1 MKKLAAIGL
10 LLVCISCSA
19 VKRAQVT
26 SSCNYVCTIK
36 NQTFNYTINLNGNY
50 HLFPTKDASEMSL
63 YKTVTNG
70 LNSYSPKY
78 KRKYFDFYCTQK
90 TSDAYQIIAE
100 TFELKEDNSI
110 QTNTV
115 KYLFKEYQEIDKKS
129 IQTRVGSF
137 GLKDSF
143 YNYVS
148 ISLFD
153 NTVLHRFTFFG
164 KNSQHTT
171 NDLYNEA
178 ISQIV
183 SFKITKNDI
192 EHITLQKNDTGFFQR
207 YNYFSKI
214 TALKSV
220 KNQDNEDI
228 NNTLISNYYSFLGM
242 DDSAKYY
249 NEIRYEKYRN
259 PNNENLLKN
268 SNLDKDYIKYTLP
281 NFVNLNRISQSK
293 VLILNEAHHLNINRD
308 IARLLLP
315 LLKEKGYN
323 YFAVEGVVNPQ
334 TIDSVKMPTFHSGYY
349 LQSRNYINLVDE
361 AIKLGFKI
369 IAYDDTTD
377 VNWKTREFNQAQNLY
392 TKTFAVDSNA
402 KVFVYCG
409 YDHARKDTTTNK
421 YFAHYLQMLTEK
433 SAVSVRQTLLYN
445 HFFDWCNSPQYLNIK
460 SHQKNEMSY
469 VIENRNNQFDYDI
482 VIPNTSMKIF
492 NSDTIINLKDKFE
505 NMHYNYIL
513 AFNNDEFNILGN
525 AAVPTVNQSKNTF
538 VKRNHQLTI
547 PKKKSIVFLLDD
559 KFNEVGKF
567 IVMDKN
573 QY

>member
-10 LLVCISCSA
+10 LFVCISCRV
-19 VKRAQVT
+19 VKHAQVIST
-26 SSCNYVCTIK
+26 CNYVCSIK

-50 HLFPTKDASEMSL
+50 HLVATKDVLEMSL

-70 LNSYSPKY
+70 LDSYSPKH

-110 QTNTV
+110 QTNTI
-115 KYLFKEYQEIDKKS
+115 KYLFKEYHEIDKKS
-129 IQTRVGSF
+129 IQTRAGNF
-137 GLKDSF
+137 GFNDTI

-148 ISLFD
+148 VSLFD
-153 NTVLHRFTFFG
+153 NAVLHRFTFFG

-178 ISQIV
+178 VSQIV
-183 SFKITKNDI
+183 SFKTTKNDI
-192 EHITLQKNDTGFFQR
+192 EHITQQKNDTGFFQR
-207 YNYFSKI
+207 YNYYSKI
-214 TALKSV
+214 TAIKSV
-220 KNQDNEDI
+220 TNQDNEDI

-249 NEIRYEKYRN
+249 NEIRYEKFRN

-281 NFVNLNRISQSK
+281 NFVDLNRISQSK
-293 VLILNEAHHLNINRD
+293 ILILNEAHHLNVNRD

-323 YFAVEGVVNPQ
+323 YFAVEGILNPQ
-334 TIDSVKMPTFHSGYY
+334 TIDSVKMPTFFSGYY
-349 LQSRNYINLVDE
+349 FQSRNYINLVDE

-421 YFAHYLQMLTEK
+421 YFAHYLQMLAEK
-433 SAVSVRQTLLYN
+433 SAISVRQTLLYN

-460 SHQKNEMSY
+460 SHQKDEMPY

-482 VIPNTSMKIF
+482 VIPNTSAKLFNLDTTINIKDKVEKINFDYILVF
-492 NSDTIINLKDKFE
+492 NSN
-505 NMHYNYIL
+505 
-513 AFNNDEFNILGN
+513 EFSKMGN
-525 AAVPTVNQSKNTF
+525 AAVPFVNVRKDILIAQKY
-538 VKRNHQLTI
+538 QLNI
-547 PKKKSIVFLLDD
+547 PKTECILLLLDE
-559 KFNEVGKF
+559 KFSEVSRLVIGRK
-567 IVMDKN
+567 D
-573 QY
+573 

>member
-63 YKTVTNG
+63 YKTVTNI
-70 LNSYSPKY
+70 LYSYSPKH
-78 KRKYFDFYCTQK
+78 KRKYFDFYCTQR

-100 TFELKEDNSI
+100 TFEIKEDNSI
-110 QTNTV
+110 QSNTV

-129 IQTRVGSF
+129 ILARVGSF
-137 GLKDSF
+137 WFKDSF

-153 NTVLHRFTFFG
+153 NALLHRFTFFG
-164 KNSQHTT
+164 KNSQHTS

-178 ISQIV
+178 VSQIV
-183 SFKITKNDI
+183 SFKVTKTNI
-192 EHITLQKNDTGFFQR
+192 EHNTVHKIDTSFFQR
-207 YNYFSKI
+207 YNYYSKI
-214 TALKSV
+214 TALKSGT
-220 KNQDNEDI
+220 NQDNEDI

-249 NEIRYEKYRN
+249 NEIRYENFRN

-281 NFVNLNRISQSK
+281 NFVDLNRISQSK
-293 VLILNEAHHLNINRD
+293 ILILNEAHHLNVNRD
-308 IARLLLP
+308 IARLLLT

-323 YFAVEGVVNPQ
+323 CFAVEGIVNPQ
-334 TIDSVKMPTFHSGYY
+334 SIDSVKIPTFHSGYY

-369 IAYDDTTD
+369 ITYDDTTD

-421 YFAHYLQMLTEK
+421 YFAHYLQMLAEK
-433 SAVSVRQTLLYN
+433 SAISVRQTLLYN

-460 SHQKNEMSY
+460 SHQKDEMPY
-469 VIENRNNQFDYDI
+469 VIENRNSQFDFDI
-482 VIPNTSMKIF
+482 VIPNTSANIFKLDTSINIKDRVGKINFDYILVF
-492 NSDTIINLKDKFE
+492 NSN
-505 NMHYNYIL
+505 
-513 AFNNDEFNILGN
+513 EFSKMGN
-525 AAVPTVNQSKNTF
+525 AAVPLVNVSKDILIAQNY
-538 VKRNHQLTI
+538 QLNS
-547 PKKKSIVFLLDD
+547 PKTECIMFLLDEN
-559 KFNEVGKF
+559 FNEVSRLIIGGK
-567 IVMDKN
+567 D
-573 QY
+573 

>member
-10 LLVCISCSA
+10 FLVCISCNA

-36 NQTFNYTINLNGNY
+36 NQTFNYTINFNGNY

-63 YKTVTNG
+63 YKTVTNS
-70 LNSYSPKY
+70 LDSYSPKH

-100 TFELKEDNSI
+100 TFELKEDSSI

-129 IQTRVGSF
+129 ILARVGSF
-137 GLKDSF
+137 WFKDSF

-153 NTVLHRFTFFG
+153 NVLLHRFTFFG

-178 ISQIV
+178 VSQIV
-183 SFKITKNDI
+183 SFKTTKNDI
-192 EHITLQKNDTGFFQR
+192 EHITQQKNDTGFFQG
-207 YNYFSKI
+207 YNYYSKI
-214 TALKSV
+214 TAIKSV
-220 KNQDNEDI
+220 TNQDNEDI

-249 NEIRYEKYRN
+249 NEKRYEKYRN

-281 NFVNLNRISQSK
+281 NFVDLNRISQSK
-293 VLILNEAHHLNINRD
+293 ILILNEAHHLNVNRD

-323 YFAVEGVVNPQ
+323 YFAVEGILNPQ
-334 TIDSVKMPTFHSGYY
+334 TIDSVKMPTFFSGYY
-349 LQSRNYINLVDE
+349 FQSRNYINLVDE

-377 VNWKTREFNQAQNLY
+377 INWKTREFNQAQNLY

-409 YDHARKDTTTNK
+409 YDHGRKDTATNK
-421 YFAHYLQMLTEK
+421 YFAHYLQKITRK
-433 SAVSVRQTLLYN
+433 ATVSVRQTLHYN
-445 HFFDWCNSPQYLNIK
+445 HHFERYNSKRYWSLNTQDK
-460 SHQKNEMSY
+460 DEFPY
-469 VIENRNNQFDYDI
+469 VIEDKNDKFDFDV
-482 VIPNTSMKIF
+482 VIPNTSLKIF
-492 NSDTIINLKDKFE
+492 NTDTIVNLKNKLE
-505 NMHYNYIL
+505 NVPYNYL
-513 AFNNDEFNILGN
+513 LVFSYDEFNVLGN
-525 AAVPTVNQSKNTF
+525 AAVPTVNQSKLTF
-538 VKRNHQLTI
+538 IERNYQLRI
-547 PKKKSIVFLLDD
+547 PPQKSIVFLLDD
-559 KFNEVGKF
+559 KFNEVGRF
-567 IVMDKN
+567 FVMDN
-573 QY
+573 